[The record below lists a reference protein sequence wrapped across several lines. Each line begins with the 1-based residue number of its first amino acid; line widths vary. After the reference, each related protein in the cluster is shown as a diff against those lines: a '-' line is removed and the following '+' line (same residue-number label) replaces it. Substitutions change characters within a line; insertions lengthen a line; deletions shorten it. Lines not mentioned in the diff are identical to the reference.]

1 MTWANVSD
9 TSEFWTEV
17 LDNNEVPLWD
27 ESSNEMVDD
36 SGNVLIFGV
45 TLPWSDAAANAET
58 WVDV

>member
-17 LDNNEVPLWD
+17 LDNNEIPLWD

-36 SGNVLIFGV
+36 SGNVLIFGTV
-45 TLPWSDAAANAET
+45 APWSDVPANAET
-58 WVDV
+58 WT

>member
-1 MTWANVSD
+1 MTWTDVSG

-27 ESSNEMVDD
+27 ESANELVDD
-36 SGNVLIFGV
+36 SGNVLIFGTV
-45 TLPWSDAAANAET
+45 DTWSDAAANAET